1 MPQADHPRRRVVSA
15 AAAAVLG
22 GAVGWTLF
30 YLGLRLWGL
39 AIGVTVV
46 AAVAVAGV
54 RISRSPRLSESVA
67 LSLACIL
74 LSWPLI
80 WVLVV
85 FIRSGITGKSIGS

>member
-1 MPQADHPRRRVVSA
+1 MPEADHPRRRVVAA

-30 YLGLRLWGL
+30 YVGLWFWGL

-46 AAVAVAGV
+46 AAVAVTGV
-54 RISRSPRLSESVA
+54 RISRSPRLSESIA
-67 LSLACIL
+67 LSLGCIL

-80 WVLVV
+80 WVLAV
-85 FIRSGITGKSIGS
+85 FIRYWITGKSIGS